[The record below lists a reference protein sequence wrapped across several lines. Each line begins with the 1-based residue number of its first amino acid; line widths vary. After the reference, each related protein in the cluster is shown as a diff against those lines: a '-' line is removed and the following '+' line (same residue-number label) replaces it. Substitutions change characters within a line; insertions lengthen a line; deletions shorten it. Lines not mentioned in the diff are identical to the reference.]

1 MRRQQLPLLATQWAS
16 RQALHLFGA
25 AQVQI
30 LHKSLTSRAGRGVK
44 SKRKKP
50 KMSDKSLRVAIE
62 GCGHGTLNA
71 IYSSITASCKERNW
85 DGVDL
90 LIIGGDF
97 QAVRNADD
105 LTVMS
110 IPAKYREL
118 GDFPDY
124 YSGKRKAPYLTIF
137 VAGNHEA
144 ASHLAELHY
153 GGWVAPNIYYM
164 GAANVLRLGPIRIAG
179 MSGIWK
185 GHDYRK
191 PHYERLPFNQSDTK
205 SFYHVREID
214 VRKLLQMRT
223 QVDIGISHDWP
234 RGIEKH
240 GDANRLWKMKPDFQR
255 ESQDGSL
262 GNPAA
267 DYVLNRLRP
276 PYWFSAHL
284 HCKYSAIKQF
294 DPPTATSETVPK
306 PALPPP
312 AALAHNPDEIDLD
325 LDEEQTPAAPPIN
338 PDEIDV
344 GLDDGETAAA
354 PSTNP
359 APPDTGTST
368 NLGPEEQQ
376 TDALRSLL
384 PSTFSKP
391 TPQIK
396 TTPGQPVP
404 KTITNTTTRFLALD
418 KCLPGRAFLQLME
431 IPSSTPI
438 TRPVK
443 LSYDK
448 EWLSILR
455 AFHPLIKS
463 TFRIRGA
470 QVPED
475 KGEEY
480 YLGLIKE
487 NEQWVEENLV
497 NTGKMEVPENFEV
510 TAPVMD
516 EQKGWERGS
525 EVQPR
530 EYTSPQ
536 TVAFC
541 EMLQVENYWDAS
553 EQERE
558 ERREKGPDEDE
569 FHGGF
574 RGGRGGGGFR
584 GGRGRG
590 GGGGGGYRGRGGGG
604 GGGYRGRGGD
614 GSGYRGGGRGGSHG
628 GYRGRGRGQ
637 Y

>member
-1 MRRQQLPLLATQWAS
+1 MSRHQLTLLATHWAP
-16 RQALHLFGA
+16 RQSLLLLAA
-25 AQVQI
+25 AQLQTR
-30 LHKSLTSRAGRGVK
+30 LKSTKSLARRGVK
-44 SKRKKP
+44 SKQKKR

-71 IYSSITASCKERNW
+71 IYSSVTTSCKERNW
-85 DGVDL
+85 DGVDV

-110 IPAKYREL
+110 VPARYREL

-164 GAANVLRLGPIRIAG
+164 GAANILRLGPIRIAG

-185 GHDYRK
+185 VHDYRK
-191 PHYERLPFNQSDTK
+191 PHHERLPFNQSDIK

-214 VRKLLQMRT
+214 IRKLLQVRT

-240 GDANRLWKMKPDFQR
+240 GDADRLWKMKPDFQR
-255 ESQDGSL
+255 ESHDGSL

-284 HCKYSAIKQF
+284 HCKYSALKMF
-294 DPPTATSETVPK
+294 DPPTTEPQPAASETTPGST
-306 PALPPP
+306 PAPP
-312 AALAHNPDEIDLD
+312 AAPAHNPDEIDLD
-325 LDEEQTPAAPPIN
+325 LDDEEPPAAPAQN
-338 PDEIDV
+338 PDEIDLD
-344 GLDDGETAAA
+344 LDDEETAAV
-354 PSTNP
+354 PPTGSTP
-359 APPDTGTST
+359 VTTTST
-368 NLGPEEQQ
+368 QTQPDEQQ

-391 TPQIK
+391 TPHIK

-404 KTITNTTTRFLALD
+404 RTITNTATRFLALD

-463 TFRIRGA
+463 TFGVRGA

-487 NEQWVEENLV
+487 NEQWVKENLV
-497 NTGKMEVPENFEV
+497 KKGKMGVPENFEV

-516 EQKGWERGS
+516 EGRGWERGS

-530 EYTSPQ
+530 EYTNPQ
-536 TVAFC
+536 TARFC
-541 EMLQVENYWDAS
+541 ELLGVENYWDAS
-553 EQERE
+553 EEERE
-558 ERREKGPDEDE
+558 ERREKGPDKDE
-569 FHGGF
+569 FNGGF
-574 RGGRGGGGFR
+574 RGGR
-584 GGRGRG
+584 
-590 GGGGGGYRGRGGGG
+590 GGGGGYRGRGGGG
-604 GGGYRGRGGD
+604 GGHRGG
-614 GSGYRGGGRGGSHG
+614 GGGGGYRGGGRGGGG
-628 GYRGRGRGQ
+628 GYRGRGGGQ
-637 Y
+637 F

>member
-1 MRRQQLPLLATQWAS
+1 MNRQLALPAAHWAP
-16 RQALHLFGA
+16 RQSLFPFG
-25 AQVQI
+25 VTRLQI
-30 LHKSLTSRAGRGVK
+30 RLKSSKCK
-44 SKRKKP
+44 SKKKNS

-71 IYSSITASCKERNW
+71 IYSTITASCKERSW
-85 DGVDL
+85 DGVDV

-97 QAVRNADD
+97 QAIRNADD

-164 GAANVLRLGPIRIAG
+164 GAANILRLGPIRIAG

-191 PHYERLPFNQSDTK
+191 PHHERLPFNQSDTK

-214 VRKLLQMRT
+214 VRKLLQVRT

-255 ESQDGSL
+255 ESHDGSL

-284 HCKYSAIKQF
+284 HCKYSAIKKF
-294 DPPTATSETVPK
+294 DPPTSEPQPSASATLLESATVP
-306 PALPPP
+306 PAVPAHNSDEIDLDLEEEETP
-312 AALAHNPDEIDLD
+312 AAPAQNPDEIDLD
-325 LDEEQTPAAPPIN
+325 LDEEETP
-338 PDEIDV
+338 V
-344 GLDDGETAAA
+344 G
-354 PSTNP
+354 PSTSS
-359 APPDTGTST
+359 APITTTSSK
-368 NLGPEEQQ
+368 PQSEEQQ

-391 TPQIK
+391 KTQIQ

-404 KTITNTTTRFLALD
+404 QTITNTTTRFLALD

-431 IPSSTPI
+431 IPSPTTI

-443 LSYDK
+443 LAYDK

-455 AFHPLIKS
+455 AFHPPIKS
-463 TFRIRGA
+463 TFGIRGA
-470 QVPED
+470 PVPED

-480 YLGLIKE
+480 YLGLIRE
-487 NEQWVEENLV
+487 NEEWVEENLV
-497 NTGKMEVPENFEV
+497 KKGKMEVPEDFEV
-510 TAPVMD
+510 TAPVM
-516 EQKGWERGS
+516 EGGWERGR

-530 EYTSPQ
+530 EYTNPQ
-536 TVAFC
+536 MARFC
-541 EMLQVENYWDAS
+541 ELLGVENYWDAS
-553 EQERE
+553 EEERE
-558 ERREKGPDEDE
+558 GRRVKGPDEDE
-569 FHGGF
+569 FGGGV
-574 RGGRGGGGFR
+574 RGGRGGGGGR
-584 GGRGRG
+584 EGRGRG
-590 GGGGGGYRGRGGGG
+590 GGGGGGGGYRGRGGGGGGYRGRGGGG
-604 GGGYRGRGGD
+604 GGGYRG
-614 GSGYRGGGRGGSHG
+614 GGRGGGG
-628 GYRGRGRGQ
+628 GYRGRGGGQ
-637 Y
+637 F